1 MSRLKWD
8 EDGKKF
14 FETGVEKA
22 VLYTQ
27 ASDGT
32 YNTGVAWNGLTAVN
46 ESPSGG
52 EATTLYANDD
62 KYLDLISTETY
73 GATIEA
79 YTCPDEFMECD
90 GSKELEAGLGLYA
103 GQQTRKGFGFTFTNI
118 VGNDTDGTDHGYII
132 TIVYGCKAQ
141 PSSRSHSTINESPE
155 AQTLSWE
162 VKATPI
168 EIPSTIGSG
177 KFKKTAT
184 LKIDSRKFTTET
196 QKGYL
201 AALEGILYGTDGST
215 DPLVQPTVARLP
227 MPAEVYS
234 ILKTGTYS
242 AG

>member
-1 MSRLKWD
+1 MARLIWD
-8 EDGKKF
+8 ETGKKF
-14 FETGVEKA
+14 FETGVEKG

-27 ASDGT
+27 NADGT
-32 YNTGVAWNGLTAVN
+32 YATGVAWDGLTAVN

-62 KYLDLISTETY
+62 KYIDLISTETY

-79 YTCPDEFMECD
+79 YTSPDEFMECD
-90 GSKELEAGLGLYA
+90 GSKELESGLGLYA
-103 GQQTRKGFGFTFTNI
+103 GQQNRKPFGFTFVSL
-118 VGNDTDGTDHGYII
+118 VGNDTEGTDCGYII
-132 TIVYGCKAQ
+132 TIVYGCRAQ
-141 PSSRSHSTINESPE
+141 PSSRNHATINESPE

-162 VKATPI
+162 VRATPV
-168 EIPSTIGSG
+168 EIPASIG

-184 LKIDSRKFTTET
+184 LKIDSRKFTTEA

-201 AALEGILYGTDGST
+201 ATLEGILYGTDGST
-215 DPLVQPTVARLP
+215 DPLVQPTVPRLP

-234 ILKTGTYS
+234 ILKTGSYT